1 MYTQNNTRHHCLLLV
16 ACWYSYSQPTTLW
29 PPNSNYS
36 CHCDCQRQTHYHF
49 HNKAFLRVCSR

>member
-49 HNKAFLRVCSR
+49 HNKAFFV